1 MKLLGRCIQMAPPA
15 AVGEK
20 FGWEAA
26 PELEVGGSSET
37 KKEHRQIT
45 QKKMVE
51 EGLLATWRRKRSTEQ
66 LWRVLWIVLGKTP
79 CGQVIPSV
87 LAITSCQSRQ
97 QLGDESWRK
106 DGFGF
111 ANFSD
116 VCFKCWSTCNM
127 LIKCC
132 ILMCL
137 YVFFLCVFASC
148 FFSIDP
154 TRQQTSTK
162 TAGTGPWTL
171 SPFAVSTGRN
181 GPRCWGSTLETSG
194 WSRPKVWF

>member
-20 FGWEAA
+20 FGWEEA

-116 VCFKCWSTCNM
+116 VCFKCWSTCWSNFVCFM
-127 LIKCC
+127 YVLKWCVF
-132 ILMCL
+132 LHH
-137 YVFFLCVFASC
+137 VFFHRSNEAADFDKDGWHRALDVEPFRC
-148 FFSIDP
+148 F
-154 TRQQTSTK
+154 
-162 TAGTGPWTL
+162 
-171 SPFAVSTGRN
+171 N
-181 GPRCWGSTLETSG
+181 GP
-194 WSRPKVWF
+194 

>member
-106 DGFGF
+106 DGFVLPIF
-111 ANFSD
+111 LMCVSNVD
-116 VCFKCWSTCNM
+116 QHVTCWSNVVFWCV
-127 LIKCC
+127 C
-132 ILMCL
+132 MCFFCVFL
-137 YVFFLCVFASC
+137 HHVFF
-148 FFSIDP
+148 P
-154 TRQQTSTK
+154 
-162 TAGTGPWTL
+162 
-171 SPFAVSTGRN
+171 
-181 GPRCWGSTLETSG
+181 
-194 WSRPKVWF
+194 

>member
-66 LWRVLWIVLGKTP
+66 LWRVLWIVLGNSIGSGYYKLPEQTAAWRWE
-79 CGQVIPSV
+79 
-87 LAITSCQSRQ
+87 LKKRWLWFCQFFWCVFQ
-97 QLGDESWRK
+97 MLI
-106 DGFGF
+106 
-111 ANFSD
+111 
-116 VCFKCWSTCNM
+116 NM
-127 LIKCC
+127 LIKFCVF
-132 ILMCL
+132 
-137 YVFFLCVFASC
+137 YVCFKMMRVFASC
-148 FFSIDP
+148 FFPIDP
-154 TRQQTSTK
+154 TRQQTSTT